1 MLHAPGSLLSPVP
14 SAYLPPTFD
23 PKRPV
28 ALIAGRGLYP
38 AITAAA
44 IRAAGVPL
52 RLIAMDDETE
62 PELIASFAPQERV
75 SINVGQI
82 GKMLDAL
89 KNFGAGYALMAGQVK
104 PKKLFH
110 GLTPDL
116 KAAAILFKLKRRN
129 AETIFGAIAEE
140 IEKIG
145 VTLLDARAF
154 IDDQMAV
161 AGNMS
166 GVKLPT
172 DTEYLDHG
180 IHIAREMARLDVGQ
194 GCVVRKGTVL
204 AVEAFEGTDAMLRR
218 AGTFKTDE
226 TLFVKTVKA
235 RQDFRFDVPVF
246 GRRTLETMKEAG
258 IAAAALEAGKV
269 IILEKPAVLKEAK
282 ALGIALHGF

>member
-1 MLHAPGSLLSPVP
+1 MLPAPCSFPVP

-38 AITAAA
+38 AITAAS
-44 IRAAGVPL
+44 IRATGVPL

-62 PELIASFAPQERV
+62 PELIASFPASERV
-75 SINVGQI
+75 SLNVGQI
-82 GKMLDAL
+82 GRMLDAL

-154 IDDQMAV
+154 IDDQLA
-161 AGNMS
+161 ATGSMS

-172 DTEYLDHG
+172 DAEYLDHG

-282 ALGIALHGF
+282 ALGIALYGF

>member
-1 MLHAPGSLLSPVP
+1 VP
-14 SAYLPPTFD
+14 SAFLPPSFD
-23 PKRPV
+23 AKRPI

-52 RLIAMDDETE
+52 RLIAMDDETDAA
-62 PELIASFAPQERV
+62 LIASFPASERI

-140 IEKIG
+140 IERIG

-154 IDDQMAV
+154 IDDQMAT
-161 AGNMS
+161 AGSMS

-180 IHIAREMARLDVGQ
+180 ILIAREMARLDVGQ

-226 TLFVKTVKA
+226 TLFVKTVKG

-282 ALGIALHGF
+282 SLGIALHGF

>member
-1 MLHAPGSLLSPVP
+1 MP
-14 SAYLPPTFD
+14 SAFLPSTFD

-28 ALIAGRGLYP
+28 ALIAGRGSYP
-38 AITAAA
+38 VITAAS

-62 PELIASFAPQERV
+62 AGLIASFHPSERV
-75 SINVGQI
+75 LINVGQI
-82 GKMLDAL
+82 GKMLAAL
-89 KNFGAGYALMAGQVK
+89 KDFDAGYALMAGQVK

-116 KAAAILFKLKRRN
+116 KAAAILFSLKRRN
-129 AETIFGAIAEE
+129 AETIFGAIAAE
-140 IEKIG
+140 IEKLG

-154 IDDQMAV
+154 IDDQMAT
-161 AGNMS
+161 AGNMA
-166 GVKLPT
+166 GAKLPT
-172 DTEYLDHG
+172 DEEYLQHG
-180 IHIAREMARLDVGQ
+180 ILIAREMARLDVGQ

-204 AVEAFEGTDAMLRR
+204 AVEAFEGTDEMLRR
-218 AGTFKTDE
+218 AGSFKTDE

-246 GRRTLETMKEAG
+246 GLRTLQTMKEAG

-269 IILEKPAVLKEAK
+269 IILEKPAVLQQAR

>member
-1 MLHAPGSLLSPVP
+1 MP
-14 SAYLPPTFD
+14 SAFLPPTFD
-23 PKRPV
+23 AKRPI

-52 RLIAMDDETE
+52 RLIAMDDETDA
-62 PELIASFAPQERV
+62 ELIASFPANERI

-154 IDDQMAV
+154 IDAEMAT

-180 IHIAREMARLDVGQ
+180 ILIAREMARLDVGQ

-226 TLFVKTVKA
+226 TLFVKTVKG

-282 ALGIALHGF
+282 SLGIALHGF